1 MLHYNHI
8 FSQEIIVNK
17 PLLLTRGII
26 VFPTVDENIEIGRI
40 KSINSIKAAADG
52 DKKIVVVSQKD
63 PQVEEPSFN
72 DIYQVGT
79 LCHIAS
85 LEKNTD
91 DSYKVTIKGDKRVL
105 IKKMY
110 ESNGILSAD
119 YELLKE
125 TNLNSKEIQER
136 IQLLYEM
143 IDKSFANYAKP
154 KETKQLKTL
163 MLGTS
168 TPSKIADQIA
178 AALPVDQN
186 NKQKLLEELDVLKRV
201 DSIIHLSAKE
211 EDAKVIDNEINRKVN
226 SSLSKQQKEFYLRE
240 KMRVVK
246 EELGEINSRENDVNA
261 FKKRV
266 EENPYP
272 EHIKK
277 RVLSEISRM
286 ESSNPQE
293 NSVTRAYIE

>member
-1 MLHYNHI
+1 
-8 FSQEIIVNK
+8 VNK
-17 PLLLTRGII
+17 PLLITRGII
-26 VFPTVDENIEIGRI
+26 LFPTVDETIEIGRL
-40 KSINSIKAAADG
+40 KSINTIKLAAEG
-52 DKKIVVVSQKD
+52 DKKIIIVSQKD
-63 PQVEEPSFN
+63 PQIEDPTFN

-79 LCHIAS
+79 LGHITF
-85 LEKNTD
+85 LEKNAD

-105 IKKMY
+105 IHKMY
-110 ESNGILSAD
+110 DSNNILSAD
-119 YELLKE
+119 FESLKE
-125 TNLNSKEIQER
+125 TVSNTKETQER
-136 IQLLYEM
+136 VRLLYEM

-154 KETKQLKTL
+154 KETRQLKTL
-163 MLGTS
+163 MLGN
-168 TPSKIADQIA
+168 TPPGKITDQVA
-178 AALPVDQN
+178 AALPVDQA
-186 NKQKLLEELDVLKRV
+186 NKQKLLEELNVLKRI
-201 DSIIHLSAKE
+201 DHIIRLSAKE
-211 EDAKVIDNEINRKVN
+211 EDVKAIDSEINRKVN
-226 SSLSKQQKEFYLRE
+226 STLSRQQKEFYLRE

-293 NSVTRAYIE
+293 NSVTRGYIE